1 MEVVDKK
8 LDQNTIFLTE
18 ILERKSIQGVMKR
31 IKAGAIVIIYEPTLK
46 DGEPFFGSKVI
57 NDLVELKKQS

>member
-18 ILERKSIQGVMKR
+18 ILERKSIQGVIWR
-31 IKAGAIVIIYEPTLK
+31 FLLYTV
-46 DGEPFFGSKVI
+46 
-57 NDLVELKKQS
+57 KQ

>member
-31 IKAGAIVIIYEPTLK
+31 IKAGR
-46 DGEPFFGSKVI
+46 
-57 NDLVELKKQS
+57 N

>member
-46 DGEPFFGSKVI
+46 DGETFFGSKVI
-57 NDLVELKKQS
+57 NDLIGE